1 MIEFHIFIELP
12 KIKCYTQSTMIRKA
26 RIIDAKDI
34 QALINKYAMANLMLP
49 RSLNEI
55 YDNIRDF
62 YVAENGSKIVGC
74 AALHVSWEDLAEVK
88 SLAVDEDQQKKGVGK
103 KLVDK
108 CLKEAKDLGIKR
120 VFALTLV
127 PDFFKKIGFKSISK
141 KKLPQKVWSECINC
155 IKFTEC
161 DEIAVAYEFE

>member
-1 MIEFHIFIELP
+1 
-12 KIKCYTQSTMIRKA
+12 MIRKA
-26 RIIDAKDI
+26 RITDAKDI
-34 QALINKYAMANLMLP
+34 QNLINQYAAQNLMLP

-62 YVAENGSKIVGC
+62 YVAENDGKIVGC
-74 AALHVSWEDLAEVK
+74 GALHVSWEDLAEVK
-88 SLAVDEDQQKKGVGK
+88 SLAVDEAYQKKGIGRKIVE
-103 KLVDK
+103 K

-127 PDFFKKIGFKSISK
+127 PDFFKKIGFNNIHK

-161 DEIAVAYEFE
+161 DEIAVAYEFERSPSK

>member
-1 MIEFHIFIELP
+1 
-12 KIKCYTQSTMIRKA
+12 MIRKA
-26 RIIDAKDI
+26 RISDAKDI
-34 QALINKYAMANLMLP
+34 QNLINHYAAQNLMLP

-62 YVAENGSKIVGC
+62 FVSENNSKISGC

-88 SLAVDEDQQKKGVGK
+88 SLAVDSDHQKKGLGK

-108 CLKEAKDLGIKR
+108 CIKEARDLGIKR

-127 PDFFKKIGFKSISK
+127 PDFFKKIGFKNIPK

-161 DEIAVAYEFE
+161 DEIAVALDLAEKDLGNVK